1 MASGPEVLG
10 ESARRSRRGA
20 ALVWLLAAMLLAGVA
35 ASVVL
40 FALTRP
46 GRTAIEGIV
55 AGGRQGGADAGP
67 STRSGA
73 TVTAVAALLASAP
86 ASARVQPLFEG
97 PSEDYE
103 VIGTLARNAPLEVVG
118 RSADNAWLAVSV
130 APGAALYAWVP
141 ARYVLNR
148 PDLSSLPERPAL
160 LIPPR

>member
-20 ALVWLLAAMLLAGVA
+20 ALVWLLAATLVAGVA
-35 ASVVL
+35 L

-73 TVTAVAALLASAP
+73 TATAVAALLAP

-148 PDLSSLPERPAL
+148 PDLSSLPVRPPL